1 MYTTRSGRALRYA
14 VLFAALLTRIFCVQ
28 APLEPSTA
36 DRRPLD
42 WRVLSALEGA
52 VDALAA
58 NMDAVYLDAAL
69 GLRVADDRLQK
80 LIDQASDS
88 ESNVTSRPTERV
100 HVTIEDIRAVQHK
113 TSTLVDIA
121 TARVVGRQEASVRQT
136 LARGLLLKGLWKDP
150 PIAADAFRART
161 SDDEPELPAPD
172 VIEWVSDGCLQQLFA
187 SRNCSQL
194 NDSCWVAMTGGHQH
208 GYALTHQA
216 IFLTVGIR
224 LNCTAKLNDLARRH
238 GQPPADWN
246 LASKCERVADNAQLI
261 VDENFPLRLR
271 DLFMEQVAVCGFMD
285 LPVFR
290 DPSAMEDVLSW
301 QRDDGCYVIENEP
314 AASSLPQR
322 IRREERKGKDQC
334 SLHMTS
340 VAAGAL
346 ATYLQILHQKRLA
359 NQTSQM

>member
-1 MYTTRSGRALRYA
+1 
-14 VLFAALLTRIFCVQ
+14 
-28 APLEPSTA
+28 
-36 DRRPLD
+36 
-42 WRVLSALEGA
+42 
-52 VDALAA
+52 
-58 NMDAVYLDAAL
+58 
-69 GLRVADDRLQK
+69 
-80 LIDQASDS
+80 
-88 ESNVTSRPTERV
+88 
-100 HVTIEDIRAVQHK
+100 
-113 TSTLVDIA
+113 
-121 TARVVGRQEASVRQT
+121 
-136 LARGLLLKGLWKDP
+136 
-150 PIAADAFRART
+150 
-161 SDDEPELPAPD
+161 
-172 VIEWVSDGCLQQLFA
+172 
-187 SRNCSQL
+187 
-194 NDSCWVAMTGGHQH
+194 MTGGHQH